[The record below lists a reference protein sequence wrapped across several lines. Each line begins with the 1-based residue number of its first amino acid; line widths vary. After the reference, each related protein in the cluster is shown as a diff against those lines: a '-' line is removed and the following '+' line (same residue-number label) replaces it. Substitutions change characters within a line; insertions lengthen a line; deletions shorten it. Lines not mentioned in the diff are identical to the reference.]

1 MTPLAALDTAIDPA
15 LAELPARMTSDA
27 ARVMLLAIA
36 LQESKLTYRRQHG
49 GGPARGLWQFE
60 RGGIVAVLG
69 HAASN
74 THVRNLCSAH
84 KVRSR
89 VADILEALPEDD
101 IFAAGLARLLLWTD
115 HRPLPEDMDAAW
127 SYYLRDWR
135 PGKPRPADWPG
146 NWALAQLTMRERRA
160 LQIARADA

>member
-1 MTPLAALDTAIDPA
+1 MTPLEALDTAIDPA

-27 ARVMLLAIA
+27 ARIMLLAIA
-36 LQESKLTYRRQHG
+36 LQESRLTYRRQHG

-60 RGGIVAVLG
+60 RGGVVAVLG

-74 THVRNLCSAH
+74 THARNLCAAH
-84 KVRSR
+84 RVRPMA
-89 VADILEALPEDD
+89 VDILEALPEDD
-101 IFAAGLARLLLWTD
+101 ILAAGFARLLLWTD

-127 SYYLRDWR
+127 SYYLRNWQ
-135 PGKPRPADWPG
+135 PGKPRPAAWPS

-160 LQIARADA
+160 PQVVRPDA